1 MKGRDVILGILSQ
14 SEKTGY
20 EINDI
25 LQNRLSYFYD
35 GTYGMIYPT
44 LRKLEQECLVSKKV
58 IVQTGKPNKNVYS
71 ITPAGEKELLNY
83 LESDVADDS
92 FKSDFLMRLFFA
104 TNLSDQEIVT
114 LIEDEIAR
122 KEQKIAQ
129 LEKNYEIWKEQCI
142 SKNQELTLRYSL
154 AQYITNKKFLEEE
167 LKNYKKH

>member
-1 MKGRDVILGILSQ
+1 MKGRDIILGILSQ

-129 LEKNYEIWKEQCI
+129 LEKNYEIWKEQGI
-142 SKNQELTLRYSL
+142 SKNQELTLRYGL